1 MTPATVTTA
10 LKSVRATT
18 SDAGAVCPLCGG
30 QSSWP
35 LPYNAEDQFEQ
46 EHGAQLRRA
55 GYSWYLCRTCGNGY
69 PSFVPDL
76 EVLSAYWARNRDV
89 SEPGSEGQVWKNRK
103 RISRIGAERSF
114 KMFSPLVGDR
124 SGRRFLD
131 IACGLGATVR
141 RFADDGWDAQG
152 IDADVTMRRF
162 HEGLGIKSQIGQIET
177 VKPSGTFD
185 LIQIAHAIYFVTDPL
200 AFLVRVKCHLTEGG
214 VLAVVLA
221 DFLASDDLGL
231 PGYPHS
237 FFPTASSMRYL
248 LAQAGYRVIM
258 CRALSGSIFLAARP
272 GAAPLP
278 RVQPWLIRLGYQT
291 KSLRYALVGR
301 PKLASRR
308 LAKSLIS
315 FVRHHH
321 PST

>member
-1 MTPATVTTA
+1 VPA
-10 LKSVRATT
+10 R
-18 SDAGAVCPLCGG
+18 CPLCGG

-35 LPYNAEDQFEQ
+35 LPYNAEEQFEQ
-46 EHGAQLRRA
+46 EHGARLRRA
-55 GYSWYLCRTCGNGY
+55 GYAWYLCRTCGNGY

-76 EVLSAYWARNRDV
+76 EVLSAYWARDRNI
-89 SEPGSEGQVWKNRK
+89 SEPGSEDRVWNNRR

-114 KMFSPLVGDR
+114 RMFAPLLGET

-141 RFADDGWDAQG
+141 KFADHGWDAQG
-152 IDADVTMRRF
+152 IDADVTMRRL
-162 HEGLGIKSQIGQIET
+162 HRELGIKSQIGQIET

-301 PKLASRR
+301 PKLASSR

-315 FVRHHH
+315 FVRRHH